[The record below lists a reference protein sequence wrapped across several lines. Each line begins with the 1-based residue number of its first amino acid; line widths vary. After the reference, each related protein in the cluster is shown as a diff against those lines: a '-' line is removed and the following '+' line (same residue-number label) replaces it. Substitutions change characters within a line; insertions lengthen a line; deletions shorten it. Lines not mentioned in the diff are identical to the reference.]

1 MADFVGL
8 LLAKL
13 LVRLLEDGDLLIQFL
28 GIDELVDVT
37 YLVARLIV
45 VIVIPIVA
53 GWGVEGG
60 NVDAHGF
67 GVESATEFFDFTL
80 ETNDGVMG
88 VYDVLGGLR
97 VKRLHIL
104 DLFLQ
109 VPILFSQASILEREV
124 FFIRIPWILLALPEI
139 QAFQV

>member
-45 VIVIPIVA
+45 VVVIPIVA
-53 GWGVEGG
+53 GGGVEG
-60 NVDAHGF
+60 
-67 GVESATEFFDFTL
+67 
-80 ETNDGVMG
+80 
-88 VYDVLGGLR
+88 
-97 VKRLHIL
+97 
-104 DLFLQ
+104 
-109 VPILFSQASILEREV
+109 
-124 FFIRIPWILLALPEI
+124 
-139 QAFQV
+139 

>member
-1 MADFVGL
+1 M
-8 LLAKL
+8 
-13 LVRLLEDGDLLIQFL
+13 
-28 GIDELVDVT
+28 
-37 YLVARLIV
+37 
-45 VIVIPIVA
+45 
-53 GWGVEGG
+53 
-60 NVDAHGF
+60 
-67 GVESATEFFDFTL
+67 ESATEFFDFTL
-80 ETNDGVMG
+80 ETNDGVVG

-97 VKRLHIL
+97 VKRLYIL